1 MNSPYVDS
9 TYYCKLMGKLIFLTI
24 TRPDLAYAMIWVSSY
39 MANPQQTHLD
49 AAKHILYYLH
59 GTIDQGILY

>member
-1 MNSPYVDS
+1 
-9 TYYCKLMGKLIFLTI
+9 MGKLIFLTI